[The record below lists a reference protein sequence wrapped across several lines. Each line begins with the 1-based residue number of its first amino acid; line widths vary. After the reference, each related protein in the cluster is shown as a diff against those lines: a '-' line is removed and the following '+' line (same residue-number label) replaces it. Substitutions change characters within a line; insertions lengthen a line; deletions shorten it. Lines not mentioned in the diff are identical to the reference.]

1 MHGILSNK
9 WKVQRL
15 EYLEVDEVLFTADI
29 SLGTTVNAF
38 ACGCNREGA
47 EGEVALP
54 LSSARDHV
62 QAIAPAAR

>member
-1 MHGILSNK
+1 M
-9 WKVQRL
+9 
-15 EYLEVDEVLFTADI
+15 LFTADI